1 MVRLREMHTAEF
13 RQPHDALTL
22 PADLELMQALW
33 SVDHALDVMSRRMI
47 RRLGI
52 TGPQRL
58 VIRLLGQ
65 FPGASPGELAK
76 LLRLHPATV
85 SGVLKRLERRR
96 LVMRVSDPWD
106 GRKSQIRLTRKGE
119 ALDKPDADTVES
131 AIGRVLSRLPRRHV
145 ELARRV
151 LTALEEELTR

>member
-1 MVRLREMHTAEF
+1 MQVAELPPP
-13 RQPHDALTL
+13 RDARTL

-33 SVDHALDVMSRRMI
+33 SVDHALDVMSRRMV

-58 VIRLLGQ
+58 VIRLLGR
-65 FPGASPGELAK
+65 FPGASPGDLAK

-85 SGVLKRLERRR
+85 TGVLKRLEARR
-96 LVMRVSDPWD
+96 LVTRVSDPWD

-119 ALDKPDADTVES
+119 ALDKPDADTVE
-131 AIGRVLSRLPRRHV
+131 AAVGRVLSRLPRRHV